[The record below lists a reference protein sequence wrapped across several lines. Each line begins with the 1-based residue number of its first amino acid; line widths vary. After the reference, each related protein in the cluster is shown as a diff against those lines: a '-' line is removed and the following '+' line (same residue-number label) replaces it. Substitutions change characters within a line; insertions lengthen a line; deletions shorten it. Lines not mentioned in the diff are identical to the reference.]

1 MVNNIKF
8 QRDEFIKEI
17 YKAAKKNKKIYFLSA
32 DFGAPALDDFRFK
45 LKQQFLHL
53 GICEQ
58 NMVDFACGMALEK
71 NKVYI
76 YAMAP
81 FLVLRCLEQHKT
93 TTCLMDANVCSIIT
107 GIGLSYANSGPTHY
121 STEDFACLRSL
132 PNCSIYTASDP
143 ATSQLIAKHSL
154 KINSPTF
161 VRLDR
166 KSGKNFKKKTT
177 LEDVQKGYRFIEKNN
192 SSKTLVINQGTI
204 IERSLHVYNEL
215 KLSERKNIDIL
226 DLIRAK
232 PFPKSLKN
240 IFSRYNKIIT
250 IDEQTS
256 QGSLG
261 SLIKENCVNVK
272 KIISLSLSD
281 TFIFENIGREK
292 LLDKYGLSKNII
304 KNHLKRKR

>member
-1 MVNNIKF
+1 MDKINY
-8 QRDEFIKEI
+8 QRDEFISEI
-17 YKAAKKNKKIYFLSA
+17 YKHAKKNKKIYFLSA
-32 DFGAPALDDFRFK
+32 DFGAPALDNFRFK
-45 LKQQFLHL
+45 LKEQFLHL

-81 FLVLRCLEQHKT
+81 FLALRCLEQHKT
-93 TTCLMDANVCSIIT
+93 ATCLMNANVCSIVT

-132 PNCSIYTASDP
+132 SNCSIFTASDP
-143 ATSQLIAKHSL
+143 ITSKLIARQSL
-154 KINSPTF
+154 KINSPVF

-166 KSGKNFKKKTT
+166 KIGKNLKIKTDINDI
-177 LEDVQKGYRFIEKNN
+177 LRGYRFLKKNK
-192 SSKTLVINQGTI
+192 SSKTLIIGQGTI
-204 IERSLHVYNEL
+204 LERSIEVYDQLAIKE
-215 KLSERKNIDIL
+215 KKNIDII

-232 PFPKSLKN
+232 PFPLSLRK
-240 IFSRYNKIIT
+240 IIRKYKKIIT
-250 IDEQTS
+250 IDEQTP

-261 SLIKENCVNVK
+261 SLIKENIDKPN

-281 TFIFENIGREK
+281 KFIFENIGREK
-292 LLDKYGLSKNII
+292 LLDKYGLSRGNI
-304 KNHLKRKR
+304 KNCI